1 MSVTV
6 LNARFVGRRAEL
18 AELREG
24 AASAADGRAVTYVI
38 GGEAGVGKTRL
49 IREFLAHA
57 RGQGATTLVGGCL
70 DLSEVD
76 LPLWPFVEA
85 LRTYADE
92 LDDETRAELFPS
104 DGFSLGRILPELG
117 GATAA
122 AASAPGAS
130 AQGQLFELVHALL
143 ARLADRSPLILVLE
157 DLHWADRSTRDLLA
171 FLARS
176 LRSERIMLVGTYR
189 SDELYRGHPLRALLA
204 ELYRARMVQRLDLRP
219 FDCGEVAEHLAGIL
233 GAPPAPALV
242 ESVFRRSEGNA
253 FFAEELVAASREDEA
268 AELSSTLRD
277 ILLTRIE
284 RRSPAAQEVL
294 RVAAVGGRSVAVGL
308 LEAVCSLP
316 PRERSDALREAVAH
330 QLLVTQAPDTYAFR
344 HALLRE
350 AVYEELLPG
359 ERRELHVGYGS
370 ALSAHPELAGG
381 AAIVA
386 GELAYH
392 WFAAHDL
399 PRALDAAIVA
409 GSVAQSRWGFAEA
422 GAHFE
427 RALDVWDSVPDAATR
442 TGLDHLTL
450 SRRAAEAA
458 NLAGD
463 HARAGALIRAAL
475 ERVDADDAG
484 LLWERLGRYLWAAG
498 DSDAALGAYE
508 QALRLVPEDPP
519 SAARARVLAAHG
531 QSLMLLARF
540 QDATTRCGQAI
551 EIARKV
557 GARAEEGH
565 ALNTL
570 GCALGFL
577 GDPAGGVAHLSRAL
591 EIAHEVGDL
600 DDIGRAYQNLSEIL
614 AGPLNRLE
622 EALELALEGQRLAER
637 LGLARDYGVS
647 LEVNAATALLAL
659 GRWDQADAILR
670 AAQDRQPVETAAI
683 ELYLSRGRLAVARG
697 ALEHAEQHLAAAQ
710 RLMISV
716 IDPQFQSM
724 LAAYRGELALW
735 QGNPAEARVSVATGL
750 RCLEASDDA
759 WFVGPLLWL
768 GARAEAD
775 ARGLRLSEDP
785 RTPAFAAADVLVA
798 RARTI
803 VEAAGAGGRFIS
815 PVTVA
820 YARLCEAEGERLAH
834 GAEPDAWR
842 SAAVAWETVGH
853 PYPLA
858 YARWREA
865 EALLARRRAQEGRAA
880 LRAANAI
887 AQKLG
892 AGALAREI
900 GMLARRARIELNVAE
915 RAETAARPGPAQ
927 QLGLTPRELQVLA
940 LVAAGRTNREIA
952 QALFV
957 TEKTAGAHVSNIL
970 AKLNAR
976 GRVEAATA
984 AQRLGLLA
992 SV

>member
-1 MSVTV
+1 MSVPF
-6 LNARFVGRRAEL
+6 LNTRFVGREAEL
-18 AELREG
+18 ARLLEG
-24 AASAADGRAVTYVI
+24 AASAAAGRAVLYTI

-49 IREFLAHA
+49 MREFVA
-57 RGQGATTLVGGCL
+57 RARAGGATALVGGCM

-76 LPLWPFVEA
+76 LPLWPFVDA
-85 LRTYADE
+85 LRAYVE
-92 LDDETRAELFPS
+92 QLDAPTRAELFPA
-104 DGFSLGRILPELG
+104 DGFELARILPELRG
-117 GATAA
+117 GTEA
-122 AASAPGAS
+122 AASNPGLS
-130 AQGQLFELVHALL
+130 GQGQLFELVHGLL
-143 ARLADRSPLILVLE
+143 VRLSERAPLILVLE

-176 LRSERIMLVGTYR
+176 LRSERIMLVATYR
-189 SDELYRGHPLRALLA
+189 ADELYRGHPLRAFLA
-204 ELYRARMVQRLDLRP
+204 ELHRPRIVQRLDLRP
-219 FDCGEVAEHLAGIL
+219 FTREEIDEHVTGIL

-242 ESVFRRSEGNA
+242 DSVFGRSEGNA
-253 FFAEELVAASREDEA
+253 FFAEELLAAAREDDA

-277 ILLTRIE
+277 ILLTRVE

-308 LEAVCSLP
+308 LESVCSLP

-330 QLLVTQAPDTYAFR
+330 QLLVTQGPETYAFR

-359 ERRELHVGYGS
+359 ERRELHLGYGS
-370 ALSAHPELAGG
+370 ALSADPQLAGS
-381 AAIVA
+381 AAVVA

-399 PRALDAAIVA
+399 PRALDAAIQA
-409 GSVAQSRWGFAEA
+409 GRVAQSRWGFAEA

-427 RALDVWDSVPDAATR
+427 RALELWDRVPDAEAR
-442 TGLDHLTL
+442 TGVDRVTL
-450 SRRAAEAA
+450 SRCAAEAA

-463 HARAGALIRAAL
+463 HARAGALIRAAI
-475 ERVDADDAG
+475 ERADAASAG

-498 DSDAALGAYE
+498 DSEAARRAYE
-508 QALRLVPEDPP
+508 EALRLVPEDPP

-540 QDATTRCGQAI
+540 QDATATSEQAI
-551 EIARKV
+551 AIARQV

-577 GDPAGGVAHLSRAL
+577 GDPGGGVAHLRQAL

-614 AGPLNRLE
+614 GGPLNRLE
-622 EALELALEGQRLAER
+622 EALELALEGQRVAER

-647 LEVNAATALLAL
+647 LEVNAASALLAL
-659 GRWDQADAILR
+659 GRWDQADAVLSG
-670 AAQDRQPVETAAI
+670 ADDRQPIEMPAI
-683 ELYLSRGRLAVARG
+683 ELHLSRGRLAVARG
-697 ALEHAEQHLAAAQ
+697 QFEDATQHLAAA
-710 RLMISV
+710 RGLMTSAV
-716 IDPQFQSM
+716 DPQFQSM
-724 LAAYRGELALW
+724 LAAYQAELALW
-735 QGNPAEARVSVATGL
+735 QGQPLQAREAVAAGL
-750 RCLEASDDA
+750 RCLDDSDDA

-768 GARAEAD
+768 GAWAEAD
-775 ARGLRLSEDP
+775 AGPFGGAKGARMASLA
-785 RTPAFAAADVLVA
+785 TADALVA
-798 RARTI
+798 RAQTL
-803 VEAAGAGGRFIS
+803 VEPGGGGARFIS
-815 PVTVA
+815 AVTIA
-820 YARLCEAEGERLAH
+820 YARLCEAEVQRLGHGSELEPWRLA
-834 GAEPDAWR
+834 AAAWE
-842 SAAVAWETVGH
+842 SAAH

-858 YARWREA
+858 YVRWREA
-865 EALLARRRAQEGRAA
+865 EALLARRRAQEGGTA
-880 LRAANAI
+880 LRSAHAMT
-887 AQKLG
+887 QKLG

-900 GMLARRARIELNVAE
+900 ELLARRARIDLDVGDAADEAAE
-915 RAETAARPGPAQ
+915 PGPGD

-940 LVAAGRTNREIA
+940 LVDAGQTNREIA

-970 AKLNAR
+970 AKLGVR
-976 GRVEAATA
+976 DRVEAATV
-984 AQRLGLLA
+984 AQRLGLLTPG
-992 SV
+992 